1 MALTPAGIGAPR
13 WDGKPHRLDVWYS
26 TFTDP
31 ASGEGYWLHYETVAP
46 VEGEPYAHGWAAVF
60 PPGGP
65 ARAERFGPVAI
76 DRPRAGSPEWF
87 RAGDAVVDATSMVGS
102 AGDMT
107 WDLRYKDD
115 AAPLFTFPK
124 WSWEREV
131 LPASQVVPFPTAT
144 IDGTFMVGDR
154 AVELSGGRG
163 NLARIYSHGNAERW
177 AWLHADLGDG
187 DVLEI
192 VAGAPRRRGPV
203 SLPILPLVQ
212 LRLDGQD
219 WPRQQ
224 LALSRRQ
231 RARVRL
237 PDFSVTTRSGDR
249 RLRAEVHVPPEC
261 SVALGYTDPDGGQA
275 TCTNSERAQA
285 EIVLERYDGGWRIER
300 SWSLENTAHAEVGT
314 RP

>member
-13 WDGKPHRLDVWYS
+13 WDGKPHRLEVWYS
-26 TFTDP
+26 TFTDS
-31 ASGEGYWLHYETVAP
+31 ATGEGYWLHYETVAP
-46 VEGEPYAHGWAAVF
+46 VEGEPYAHGWAAIF
-60 PPGGP
+60 PVDGP
-65 ARAERFGPVAI
+65 ARAERFGPLPVAP
-76 DRPRAGSPEWF
+76 PREGSRLWF
-87 RAGDAVVDATSMVGS
+87 SAGDARVDGSSMAGS
-102 AGDMT
+102 AGDLS
-107 WDLRYKDD
+107 WDLQYGDD
-115 AAPLFTFPK
+115 AAPLLTFPK

-144 IDGTFMVGDR
+144 IVGTFRIDDR
-154 AVELSGGRG
+154 AVLLSGARG
-163 NLARIYSHGNAERW
+163 NLARIYSHGSAERW

-203 SLPILPLVQ
+203 SLPIVPLVQ
-212 LRLDGQD
+212 LRVDGRD

-231 RARVRL
+231 RACVAL
-237 PDFSVTTRSGDR
+237 PDFSVATRSGRR

-261 SVALGYTDPDGGQA
+261 SVALRYTDPDGSTA
-275 TCTNSERAQA
+275 TCTNSERASA
-285 EIVLERYDGGWRIER
+285 EIVVEQWDDGWRTER
-300 SWSLENTAHAEVGT
+300 AWSLRSTAHAEVGL